1 MSNKRNLVMLV
12 GAVALAI
19 VVVGCGG
26 DGSGETKTAS
36 LDKAEFVKRA
46 NALCTK
52 GQEKLHSDF
61 VAFSTK
67 KNDNPNPSRAEY
79 EEFIDKVVAPN
90 LNREI
95 AELQALGAP
104 VGDEGQVGAMLAA
117 VKEGL
122 RGAEE
127 RPEMVTIGNS
137 KLFAKAIKLAAAYG
151 LTACAQ
157 SY

>member
-1 MSNKRNLVMLV
+1 MLNKVIPVVLAGALTLVLV
-12 GAVALAI
+12 VT
-19 VVVGCGG
+19 GCGG
-26 DGSGETKTAS
+26 GSNGGTSTAVLS
-36 LDKAEFVKRA
+36 KVEFVKRA
-46 NALCTK
+46 NALCAK

-61 VAFSTK
+61 IAFSTE

-95 AELQALGAP
+95 AELQALGSP
-104 VGDEGQVGAMLAA
+104 KGDEDEVEAMFAA
-117 VKEGL
+117 VEEGL
-122 RGAEE
+122 QGAEE
-127 RPEMVTIGNS
+127 KPEMVTIGNS